1 MDENDLLKMAKDL
14 FNDIN
19 EQIRKLSEVLD
30 RTGYEYDFNLETID
44 YSIVGSKKKYT
55 KLNVTL
61 KQDLPVAR
69 WYDK

>member
-1 MDENDLLKMAKDL
+1 MNDKDLLKMAKDL

-44 YSIVGSKKKYT
+44 YSICRKQKKYT

-69 WYDK
+69 GHDK